1 MKNRMS
7 RRDFLQHSAAA
18 VTTASAWT
26 SSLASSALQGGS
38 DGLPR
43 RVLGKTG
50 LKVSLLGFG
59 GGSQWLKVK
68 DGEWEPI
75 LERAVDLGIN
85 YFDTAPNY
93 KWGATRSSEERFGE
107 ILPPHRKS
115 VFLATKIDSR
125 DVTEGMKVL
134 EKSMK
139 AMKADYL
146 DVLLL
151 HSVGEKDKDIAALEK
166 GVYGEIRKLKEAG
179 TARFIGFSSMNDG
192 ARTAEFIEALNPD
205 VALLAMNAT
214 KYGDVAAKALPAA
227 RQKDVGI
234 VAMKAMRD
242 IVGAAAK
249 PKELLDYVWSH
260 PGVATL
266 LVGHVSV
273 QMLEENVQ
281 SAQSFAAGQ
290 TDLDAERLEK
300 RVAHLAGP
308 HALCWARPD
317 YVDWD
322 FNAG

>member
-1 MKNRMS
+1 M
-7 RRDFLQHSAAA
+7 
-18 VTTASAWT
+18 
-26 SSLASSALQGGS
+26 
-38 DGLPR
+38 
-43 RVLGKTG
+43 
-50 LKVSLLGFG
+50 LGFG

-75 LERAVDLGIN
+75 LERAVALGIN

-93 KWGATRSSEERFGE
+93 KWGATKSSEERFGE
-107 ILPPHRKS
+107 ILPAHRKS

-125 DVTEGMKVL
+125 DVTEAMKVL

-151 HSVGEKDKDIAALEK
+151 HSVSEKDKDIAALEK

-192 ARTAEFIEALNPD
+192 ARTTEFIEALNPD
-205 VALLAMNAT
+205 VSLLAMNAT
-214 KYGDVAAKALPAA
+214 KYGDVAEKALPVA
-227 RQKDVGI
+227 RQKNVG
-234 VAMKAMRD
+234 VVGMKAMRD
-242 IVGAAAK
+242 IVGAAAT
-249 PKELLDYVWSH
+249 PKELLEYVWGH

-273 QMLEENVQ
+273 QMLEENVE
-281 SAQSFAAGQ
+281 SAKSFAAGR
-290 TDLDAERLEK
+290 TDLDREELEK

-322 FNAG
+322 HEV